1 MKGVLYRM
9 KKIIS
14 LLLCL
19 LMLSS
24 LTACADGSKLD
35 EAYQGFGI
43 VSTGRKG
50 PGADNT
56 ETQVWSFNQVFA
68 DVIFD
73 GEGKIVSIYIDQL
86 EVATPNY
93 DGAGM
98 PHFSGFPGQGGYNYD
113 ENHDEVVDGMT
124 VDTEENYFAEIAGWA
139 TKRERGADYVMNT
152 GTWTDQI
159 EKYQTLFVGKTVA
172 EIEEWFTK
180 YASDLNGRPLK
191 ADATKDEDI
200 AKYATLTDDEKE
212 MLADVTTAATMSLRD
227 GHGDIIA
234 AIQKA
239 YDNRVKLEIKEATA
253 KGFAVVSTGRKGPGA
268 DDTETQVW
276 SFNQVFVN
284 SLFDK
289 DDKLVALYIDQLEV
303 ATPNYDGAGMP
314 HFSGYLGQGG
324 YNLDENHD
332 GVVDGKSLDTEEAFF
347 AEIATWATKRE
358 RGSEYVMNTG
368 TWTDQIEKYQALFIG
383 KTVTEIE
390 EWFAKYSSDLNGR
403 PLKADSTKD
412 EDIAKYNALSDD
424 DKAVLA
430 DVTTAATMSLR
441 DGHGDILGAIKKSFD
456 NRIAIEL
463 KVK

>member
-1 MKGVLYRM
+1 
-9 KKIIS
+9 
-14 LLLCL
+14 
-19 LMLSS
+19 MLSS

-35 EAYQGFGI
+35 EAYQGFGV

-113 ENHDEVVDGMT
+113 ENHDEVVDGKT

-139 TKRERGADYVMNT
+139 TKRERGDAYVMNT
-152 GTWTDQI
+152 GTWTVQI

-191 ADATKDEDI
+191 AESEKEEDI
-200 AKYATLTDDEKE
+200 AKYATLTDDEKA

-253 KGFAVVSTGRKGPGA
+253 SGFAVLSTGRKGPGA
-268 DDTETQVW
+268 DSTETQVW

-324 YNLDENHD
+324 YNFDENHD
-332 GVVDGKSLDTEEAFF
+332 EVVEGKTLDTEENFF
-347 AEIATWATKRE
+347 AEINGWATKRE
-358 RGSEYVMNTG
+358 RGADYVMNTG
-368 TWTDQIEKYQALFIG
+368 TWTDQIEKYQALFVG

-412 EDIAKYNALSDD
+412 EDIAKYNALSDA

-456 NRIAIEL
+456 NKIAIEL
-463 KVK
+463 KIKKLN